1 MCFKFFVL
9 LLAVFQV
16 SKSQDFDDKEFL
28 KEVLHTQHISL
39 FPPEIEQIEDGKDKK
54 IPMRQRKTGEK
65 IQALISEAQQT
76 AARLKKSP
84 LQIVFLGKVRFLS
97 QLFQINRLDKYSYLT

>member
-1 MCFKFFVL
+1 MCFKIFVL
-9 LLAVFQV
+9 LLIVFHV

-39 FPPEIEQIEDGKDKK
+39 FPPEIEKIGDVKK
-54 IPMRQRKTGEK
+54 ITMRQRKTGEK

-76 AARLKKSP
+76 AARPKKSP

-97 QLFQINRLDKYSYLT
+97 QLFQINRSDKYSYLT